1 MMQAPETQ
9 CTCGSLGFRGKSGY
23 GDLYGYLL
31 PSLAREYIYSYE
43 VTVSISCTCLMLSIL
58 DDSMVVKCSEH
69 LATSCLC
76 HVVLIPSQQELK
88 SRAIDDT
95 VCSACTVGG
104 QPGRSPRPLEL
115 VAPCEVATM
124 PRSTKGLVLGWQPGA
139 GYW

>member
-43 VTVSISCTCLMLSIL
+43 VTVSTSCTCLMLSIL

-76 HVVLIPSQQELK
+76 HVVSIPS
-88 SRAIDDT
+88 
-95 VCSACTVGG
+95 
-104 QPGRSPRPLEL
+104 
-115 VAPCEVATM
+115 
-124 PRSTKGLVLGWQPGA
+124 
-139 GYW
+139 